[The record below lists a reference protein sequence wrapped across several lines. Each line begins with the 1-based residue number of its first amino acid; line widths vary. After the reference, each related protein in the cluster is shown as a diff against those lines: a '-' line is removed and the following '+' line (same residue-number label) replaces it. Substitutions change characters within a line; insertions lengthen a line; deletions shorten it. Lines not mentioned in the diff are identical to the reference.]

1 MKSKHYPNRLV
12 ISALEHSPITRSGTP
27 LTFYLARGG
36 KREIERYRIRE
47 IALVIS
53 VALGVFPLVAVA
65 KNPLTVAVSVAPQ
78 AWLVRQI
85 GGGDVRVVTM
95 VAPGDS
101 PHSYQPTDQQVS
113 EVMRADLYLQAG
125 IPFERGQWFRAIA
138 ASGRVTVVDM
148 RAGITQRSLNHHAHH
163 DHEASR
169 ANPHEKDP
177 HIWLD
182 PRLLQQQAQTIAAAL
197 QKHDP
202 DHAAGYGTRLA
213 DLLARLSKL
222 DQTIRTA
229 LAPYQGKPI
238 FVFHPAWG
246 YFCDAYGLR
255 QLAVEIEGKEPT
267 DFELTGLQRLARR
280 ESVKVVFVQPQ
291 ITSRSAKAVAQTI
304 GARVVVADPLSADV
318 IKNLES
324 FTRAVVASF
333 E

>member
-1 MKSKHYPNRLV
+1 MKSKRHPNRLV
-12 ISALEHSPITRSGTP
+12 IAVGVVSVVIGAFPSG
-27 LTFYLARGG
+27 
-36 KREIERYRIRE
+36 
-47 IALVIS
+47 
-53 VALGVFPLVAVA
+53 VAATGDGF
-65 KNPLTVAVSVAPQ
+65 TVAVSVAPQ

-85 GGGDVRVVTM
+85 GGRDVRVVTM

-113 EVMRADLYLQAG
+113 EVMRADLYIQAG

-148 RAGITQRSLNHHAHH
+148 RAGITLRNLNHHHN
-163 DHEASR
+163 HEASQAISHDR
-169 ANPHEKDP
+169 DP

-182 PRLLQQQAQTIAAAL
+182 PKLLQQQAQTIAAAL

-202 DHAAGYGTRLA
+202 DHATGYETRLA
-213 DLLARLSKL
+213 DLRARLSKL
-222 DQTIRTA
+222 DRTIRTA
-229 LAPYQGKPI
+229 LTPYQGRPI

-246 YFCDAYGLR
+246 YFCEAYGLR

-267 DFELTGLQRLARR
+267 DFELTGMQRLARR
-280 ESVKVVFVQPQ
+280 EGVKVVFVQPQ
-291 ITSRSAKAVAQTI
+291 ITSRSAAAVAQAI
-304 GARVVVADPLSADV
+304 GGRVVVADPLSADV